1 MSDNLIIPQLDKF
14 VNTLDRMNVLWYT
27 MVNQNR
33 TNSYYR
39 TFVLLTN
46 LELYVIISLNLTT
59 SL

>member
-1 MSDNLIIPQLDKF
+1 MSDNLIIPQFIKF
-14 VNTLDRMNVLWYT
+14 VNTLDRINVLWYT